1 MTRANLLYRN
11 LSLMR
16 QILVKVDCKSCENI
30 ETKLKP
36 IFDTCTITALWSEGL
51 RVTQSKFVN
60 IGA

>member
-1 MTRANLLYRN
+1 
-11 LSLMR
+11 MR

-51 RVTQSKFVN
+51 RVIKSKFVN
-60 IGA
+60 IDT